1 MEWFTNFIE
10 KLKGSKAYILLASA
24 ILAAVAAYLGDE
36 ITLFEMVSTIWA
48 ALTGMAF
55 RAGISKSKNS

>member
-1 MEWFTNFIE
+1 MEWFTKFVE

-24 ILAAVAAYLGDE
+24 ILAAIAAYLGDE

-48 ALTGMAF
+48 AITGMAF
-55 RAGISKSKNS
+55 RAGISKSKA